1 MPPLPGSTS
10 PSLRNGSS
18 AVSTVR
24 RGRKISCY
32 AGAEFFRSPLRFAAV
47 QTARDAALGNR
58 NALARRDSLRIWD
71 RRSVSNRCW
80 HTTRLH
86 GGRMISLDSSSC
98 SIEPSKLSICCH
110 GWLACPEERVV
121 LPMMNG
127 ERKRT
132 SLKVVIA
139 KIDDAI
145 QELRGLDYVGDK
157 WALIAD
163 LLRVRND
170 VNTELEVTP

>member
-58 NALARRDSLRIWD
+58 NALARAARFFEDLGAAKRLQPVLAHYSLARWTHDQLGFFVMLD
-71 RRSVSNRCW
+71 RAIKIVD
-80 HTTRLH
+80 L
-86 GGRMISLDSSSC
+86 L
-98 SIEPSKLSICCH
+98 P
-110 GWLACPEERVV
+110 WLARV
-121 LPMMNG
+121 
-127 ERKRT
+127 
-132 SLKVVIA
+132 S
-139 KIDDAI
+139 
-145 QELRGLDYVGDK
+145 
-157 WALIAD
+157 
-163 LLRVRND
+163 
-170 VNTELEVTP
+170 